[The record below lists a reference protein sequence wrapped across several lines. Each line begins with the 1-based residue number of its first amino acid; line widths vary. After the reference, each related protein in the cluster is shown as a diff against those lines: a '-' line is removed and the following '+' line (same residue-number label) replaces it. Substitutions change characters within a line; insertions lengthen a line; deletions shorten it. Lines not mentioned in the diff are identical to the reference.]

1 MDAATDSVGGT
12 IGIVFVNWNG
22 WENVVRSYNSLTAS
36 KYEHW
41 KLIVVDN
48 ASSDRSL
55 EMIRREIPE
64 AFLIES
70 GANLGFAGGC
80 NVGIA
85 KALQMGLDYVFL
97 LNCDATVLPDTL
109 GELVSASRQ
118 LNDTA
123 VLGSVVRYFPSG
135 QIQFMGSCKSLRSG
149 RPHWY
154 TEVEDGERLQ
164 QDLIESDFIF
174 GAALFAPAE
183 IFRRVGLFDE
193 RFFLNYEET
202 DWCYR
207 AADAGIASYVV
218 TRSVVQHI
226 GSSSLGPRA
235 APLQTYFLSR
245 NRLLF
250 YDKHGSLKF
259 RVRAYLEVL
268 RDLGGRLRRGATQPT
283 PFGRLEPATRA
294 LLLAVRDY
302 ALRRFGDCPARVR
315 ELADIERASRKGQAA
330 HDGRARVGSQGGA

>member
-1 MDAATDSVGGT
+1 MNAATGSVSGT

-22 WENVVRSYNSLTAS
+22 WEDAVRSYKSLAAS
-36 KYEHW
+36 EYNNW
-41 KLIVVDN
+41 RLIVVDN
-48 ASSDRSL
+48 ASSDRSV

-64 AFLIES
+64 AMLIES

-85 KALQMGLDYVFL
+85 RALQMGMDYVFL

-109 GELVSASRQ
+109 GKLVSASRQ
-118 LNDTA
+118 LNHKA
-123 VLGSVVRYFPSG
+123 ILGSVVRYFPSG
-135 QIQFMGSCKSLRSG
+135 QIQYMGSRRSPQSG

-154 TEVEDGERLQ
+154 TEAEDGERLQ
-164 QDLIESDFIF
+164 QELIEADFIF
-174 GAALFAPAE
+174 GAALFAPSD
-183 IFRRVGLFDE
+183 IFRQVGLFDE

-207 AADAGIASYVV
+207 AADAGTASYVV
-218 TRSVVQHI
+218 TGSEVQHI
-226 GSSSLGPRA
+226 GSASLGPRT
-235 APLQTYFLSR
+235 APLQTYFLAR

-250 YDKHGSLKF
+250 YDKHGSLRF

-268 RDLGGRLRRGATQPT
+268 RDLGGRLRRSATQSP

-294 LLLAVRDY
+294 LLLSIRDY
-302 ALRRFGDCPARVR
+302 AFRRFGDCPARVR
-315 ELADIERASRKGQAA
+315 ELADIDRASRNGQPA
-330 HDGRARVGSQGGA
+330 HDECARVGNQGGA